1 MYYRDT
7 SFTEQKYLK
16 ISYPKEN
23 SMDCS
28 QALLD
33 VQKGENWDLEEI
45 CKVLKARVECSHNIA
60 NPVWY
65 IRVGQEPLEIIL
77 RLFPKTGLM
86 TFGIITNG
94 GLGREKSDY
103 NEGYDIQVFPLYK
116 VESMEINNEE
126 NYLELS
132 STDVKVTTKLR
143 IYSDS
148 RVYHMF
154 EKKVE

>member
-1 MYYRDT
+1 MHYRDT
-7 SFTEQKYLK
+7 SFTEQKSLK

-33 VQKGENWDLEEI
+33 VQKDENWDLEEI
-45 CKVLKARVECSHNIA
+45 CKVLKARNEGDPKIS
-60 NPVWY
+60 WY

-77 RLFPKTGLM
+77 RLFPKTRLM
-86 TFGIITNG
+86 SLGIITNG

-103 NEGYDIQVFPLYK
+103 NEGYNIQRFPLYK

-126 NYLELS
+126 NYLEFS
-132 STDVKVTTKLR
+132 STDVQVTTKLR

-148 RVYHMF
+148 RVYQMW
-154 EKKVE
+154 EKKVK